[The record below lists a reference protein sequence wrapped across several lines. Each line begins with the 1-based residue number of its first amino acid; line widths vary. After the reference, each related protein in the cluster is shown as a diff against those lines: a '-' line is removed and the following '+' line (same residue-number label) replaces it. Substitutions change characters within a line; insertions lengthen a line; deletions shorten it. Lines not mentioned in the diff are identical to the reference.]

1 MSTRFARS
9 IREAFPHERFAAI
22 EIGPR
27 RSRWSGDTVVVVAA
41 VIGIV
46 AVVLMAAAGWL

>member
-22 EIGPR
+22 EIGRRHPR
-27 RSRWSGDTVVVVAA
+27 FSGDTAVVVAA
-41 VIGIV
+41 VLGIV
-46 AVVLMAAAGWL
+46 AVVLMAAAGWV